1 MKKHIIKLCIILVTL
16 IAVNGCQKEYPLKFD
31 SGTSV
36 IGFNKSA
43 LTITEDGTAGSVNLY
58 LGAATGANTTD
69 VTLQVSV
76 EGIANPAIEGT
87 DFTLSSKNV
96 SVGVGET
103 AVTIT
108 PIDNGVFQGDK
119 QFILLISSNSN
130 NYSISAQKSV
140 TVSISDDEHPL
151 KAWLGT
157 FTVEAVSY
165 GDDFYGE
172 APGSWDEEWTVVV
185 TPVEGKLD
193 QVSMLGIAGSTIPI
207 LATIDK
213 DAMTITIAGAQVLS
227 DTYGNGAVTVYNGY
241 DDMTYSETDPLT
253 GTVKPDGTILV
264 DGWCHFNDGWVW
276 DVFNTTWTKQ

>member
-1 MKKHIIKLCIILVTL
+1 MKKYIIRLCIFLVALVFVT
-16 IAVNGCQKEYPLKFD
+16 GCQDEYPIMYD
-31 SGTSV
+31 SATSV
-36 IGFNKSA
+36 VGFSKPS
-43 LTITEDGTAGSVNLY
+43 LTIIENGTAGSVNIY
-58 LGAATGANTTD
+58 LGASTGTAATD

-108 PIDNGVFQGDK
+108 PIDNGVFQGNK
-119 QFILLISSNSN
+119 QFNLILSSNSLG
-130 NYSISAQKSV
+130 YPISAQKTATV
-140 TVSISDDEHPL
+140 TISDDEHPL

-207 LATIDK
+207 IATIDK
-213 DAMTITIAGAQVLS
+213 DALTITIAGAQVLS
-227 DTYGNGAVTVYNGY
+227 DTYGNGEVTVYLGY
-241 DDMTYSETDPLT
+241 EDMTYSETDPLT
-253 GTVKPDGTILV
+253 GTVKSDGTILV